1 MTMKTISAFIICMAL
16 ASLFGGLGLWAL
28 GMDKLLVYVLCGYG
42 CVLMAIHVLMQDK
55 IESIEL
61 ETRNRNLYK

>member
-1 MTMKTISAFIICMAL
+1 MKTISAFIICMAL

-28 GMDKLLVYVLCGYG
+28 GMDKTIMYVMCGYG
-42 CVLMAIHVLMQDK
+42 CVLMAIHVFIQDK
-55 IESIEL
+55 IELMEL